1 MFLFMDS
8 TLMRGD
14 DARRVQLCDLF
25 SYDIAMVR
33 PHPACALG
41 VVTEQS
47 KTNKVCSA

>member
-1 MFLFMDS
+1 
-8 TLMRGD
+8 MRGD

-41 VVTEQS
+41 VVTDQS
-47 KTNKVCSA
+47 KTNKVCIA